1 VVVKLLSDRVC
12 DPGGG
17 RYACECKASEVRE
30 G

>member
-1 VVVKLLSDRVC
+1 MVVEFLSNRVC
-12 DPGGG
+12 DPGVD